1 MALPACMFFSL
12 PACVRAR
19 PRFNSECAARG
30 ILCRSQGETLT
41 LLTFMQSW
49 KALSANVQVGTLTEG
64 WTLATPTPDACDE
77 IRVLRFAVFFS
88 APFDA
93 PPVVHLSLT
102 GFDLDQRDASRLT
115 LTATEITGTGF
126 IAEIA
131 TWRETRVYSVAFSWL
146 ALGS

>member
-1 MALPACMFFSL
+1 
-12 PACVRAR
+12 
-19 PRFNSECAARG
+19 
-30 ILCRSQGETLT
+30 
-41 LLTFMQSW
+41 MQPW
-49 KALSANVQVGTLTEG
+49 KSLSATVQVGTLTES
-64 WTLATPTPDACDE
+64 WTLATPQTEAYDQ
-77 IRVLRFAVFFS
+77 IRVLRFAICFS

-93 PPVVHLSLT
+93 PPVVHLGLT